1 LDIDS
6 WLRGIGLAQY
16 GELFRAND
24 MDVKL
29 LHRLT
34 SDDLKEI
41 GVVSFG
47 HRKKLLEAIATLDAA
62 PEVLSSPPV
71 GATPAPGAERRHL
84 TVMFV
89 DLVGSTAMSTQLDPE
104 DMREV
109 IRAYQNA
116 VAGEITRFEG
126 HVAKFMGD
134 GVLAYFGWPR
144 AHEDDAERAV
154 RAGLAIIHAI
164 SQLRTPAAKT
174 LLTRIGVASG
184 LVVVGDLVGEG
195 AAQEQAVVGD
205 TPNLAAWL
213 QGAGEP
219 GMVVIADETRHLV
232 GDLFLLRALGR
243 QTFKGI
249 QEPTPAFA
257 VISER
262 TLESRFAA
270 RQAGGIAPI
279 VGRDQELA
287 LLIERWRQA
296 QIGEGQMVLLS
307 GEAGIGKSR
316 VTEALIEAAAAGPHF
331 LLRHQCSP
339 YHGDSALYP
348 VIQQL
353 VHAAGFA
360 DDDRKT
366 GSTAGAQ
373 QP

>member
-1 LDIDS
+1 LLENAVEILA
-6 WLRGIGLAQY
+6 WLRELGLERYEQAFL
-16 GELFRAND
+16 ENEIAAEILP
-24 MDVKL
+24 KL
-29 LHRLT
+29 T
-34 SDDLKEI
+34 ADDLKDI
-41 GVVSFG
+41 GVTIVG
-47 HRKKLLEAIATLDAA
+47 HRRKLLEAIAALAKPRQAGSSATIDASIMA
-62 PEVLSSPPV
+62 RPS
-71 GATPAPGAERRHL
+71 AAERRQL

-89 DLVGSTAMSTQLDPE
+89 DLVGSTALSAALDPE
-104 DMREV
+104 EMGAA
-109 IRAYQNA
+109 IRVYQNA
-116 VAGEITRFEG
+116 VAGETLRFEG
-126 HVAKFMGD
+126 HIAKFMGD

-205 TPNLAAWL
+205 TPNLAARL

-296 QIGEGQMVLLS
+296 
-307 GEAGIGKSR
+307 
-316 VTEALIEAAAAGPHF
+316 
-331 LLRHQCSP
+331 
-339 YHGDSALYP
+339 
-348 VIQQL
+348 
-353 VHAAGFA
+353 
-360 DDDRKT
+360 
-366 GSTAGAQ
+366 
-373 QP
+373 